1 MEAEGLNLVHS
12 CLPDAQINNWEFK
25 YLPVVYTNDW
35 ICNNFEKLNG
45 FENSNFTFPVD
56 DTKNDYDE
64 DYEPCLKLLRL
75 VEQEAKEIKPH
86 QEDVKIINLG
96 EEGEEKQVK
105 IGTSMS
111 KEMQEQLYTLLQ
123 EFKDVFVWS
132 YQNMS
137 GMDPDIVYQKL
148 PLKP

>member
-1 MEAEGLNLVHS
+1 
-12 CLPDAQINNWEFK
+12 
-25 YLPVVYTNDW
+25 
-35 ICNNFEKLNG
+35 LNG